1 MSVKIERYKREEYE
15 KVQIELDNPLLEQEL
30 DTVLKMLKKTDIDR
44 MKPEDAKQFEDRIDR
59 IAIEIQSIFSSQKL
73 HESML
78 QLQTMNPT
86 LLQTLQNIVTSAN
99 EILDTKD
106 VKRKKNKFEDL
117 VKKIKE
123 AYGLLKR
130 IIKETSEL
138 APVVSVIVEA
148 FIKVIKLI
156 LETF

>member
-1 MSVKIERYKREEYE
+1 VSVKIERYKREEYE
-15 KVQIELDNPLLEQEL
+15 KVLIELDNPMVEQEL
-30 DTVLKMLKKTDIDR
+30 DNVLRMLKKTDIDR
-44 MKPEDAKQFEDRIDR
+44 MKPEDAKLFEDCIDR
-59 IAIEIQSIFSSQKL
+59 VAFEIQSIFSLQKL

-78 QLQTMNPT
+78 QLQTMNLT
-86 LLQTLQNIVTSAN
+86 LLQTLQSIVTSAN

-123 AYGLLKR
+123 VYRLLKR

-138 APVVSVIVEA
+138 APAVLVIAEA
-148 FIKVIKLI
+148 IIKIIKLI
-156 LETF
+156 LEIF

>member
-1 MSVKIERYKREEYE
+1 
-15 KVQIELDNPLLEQEL
+15 
-30 DTVLKMLKKTDIDR
+30 
-44 MKPEDAKQFEDRIDR
+44 
-59 IAIEIQSIFSSQKL
+59 
-73 HESML
+73 
-78 QLQTMNPT
+78 MNPT